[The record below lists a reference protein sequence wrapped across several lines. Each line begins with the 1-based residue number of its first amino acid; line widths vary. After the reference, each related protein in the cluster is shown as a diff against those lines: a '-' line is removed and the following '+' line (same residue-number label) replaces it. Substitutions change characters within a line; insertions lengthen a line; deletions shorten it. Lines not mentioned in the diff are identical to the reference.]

1 MTTILF
7 IIGVLGAVMFGMAI
21 GAIFAGKT
29 LRGSCGGIGNK
40 SCDCGPA
47 KKAECADAKAA

>member
-1 MTTILF
+1 MTTILLT
-7 IIGVLGAVMFGMAI
+7 IGVLGAVMFGMAI

-47 KKAECADAKAA
+47 KKAECSDAKAA